1 MSPAKRCTKKRA
13 KARRRRYRTAQE
25 RLAHDRRQAQ
35 HAAKVVEQA
44 LHDLG
49 LPDNLVAEIEGRLRS
64 QQKLLSKICGMM
76 FPPLFGCRTNTE
88 LCRVRGWDKNLPAR
102 LLGAL
107 PKRSWL
113 KRLRRLG
120 MDVLVPLWHAS
131 ANKSA
136 ATRSRWQWTWVGDD
150 SVFKK
155 YGEQLGLVGTWWS
168 GQEHRVLSG
177 IDGVLLVVV
186 IGEGKLVVPVDFAI
200 RRPDPTGPGAPC
212 RDKLHWLQVML
223 NGRMAA
229 FRRRGVALPP
239 PMVVADSW
247 FSDSK
252 LMRHVATTHEGT
264 FLVEGKSTYTFA
276 LPDGRQVKGSDLR
289 QPSDWPWRESPQVL
303 GVRYVRLR
311 ATSPTYGAVT
321 IVMVHEPG
329 VELYCLL
336 CLETDISG
344 PRLIRAW
351 KRRHW
356 IEHCFRTLKHLL
368 ATGACQMQS
377 EDAYYGH
384 LVLRLM
390 GCLVLFYT
398 SRVICKGQLSMEE
411 IIFSLK
417 HYWRFVDCEA
427 LELKALSQGGDE
439 KAA

>member
-1 MSPAKRCTKKRA
+1 MSPAKRYVKKHA
-13 KARRRRYRTAQE
+13 KARRRRYRKVQE
-25 RLAHDRRQAQ
+25 RLARDRRQAQ
-35 HAAKVVEQA
+35 HAVEALQQA
-44 LHDLG
+44 LDALG
-49 LPDNLVAEIEGRLRS
+49 LPEDLVTEIEGRLRS
-64 QQKLLSKICGMM
+64 QHKLLGKIVGVM
-76 FPPLFGCRTNTE
+76 FPPLFGCRTSSE

-107 PKRSWL
+107 PKRSWI

-120 MDVLVPLWHAS
+120 LEVLVPLWRYAAS
-131 ANKSA
+131 KSE
-136 ATRSRWQWTWVGDD
+136 ATHSRWQWTWVGDD

-155 YGEQLGLVGTWWS
+155 YGDQLGLVGTWWS

-200 RRPDPTGPGAPC
+200 RRPDPQGPGGPC

-223 NGRMAA
+223 DGRVAA
-229 FRRRGVALPP
+229 FRRRGVELPP
-239 PMVVADSW
+239 PMIAADCW

-252 LMRHVATTHEGT
+252 LMHHVATTHQGT
-264 FLVEGKSTYTFA
+264 FLVEGKSTYVFD
-276 LPDGRQVKGSDLR
+276 LPDGRQVKGHDLQQHR
-289 QPSDWPWRESPQVL
+289 DWSWRYSEQVP
-303 GVRYVRLR
+303 GVRYARLR

-321 IVMVHEPG
+321 LIVVDEPKEDQFY
-329 VELYCLL
+329 VMCLD
-336 CLETDISG
+336 TAISG

-368 ATGACQMQS
+368 ATGACQVHS

-384 LVLRLM
+384 LVLRLI

-398 SRVICKGQLSMEE
+398 SRVICKGRLTMQE

-417 HYWRFVDCEA
+417 HYWRFVDSEA
-427 LELKALSQGGDE
+427 FELKALS
-439 KAA
+439 